1 MRKTIIVLLLAF
13 ALCSAS
19 VIRIPIK
26 KRARTELQDEILYKK
41 LERKERGF
49 LDQILNSDEDIPS
62 YPEIKVQNYLDMSYY
77 GEISI
82 GTPPQPFVI
91 LFDTGSSDLWVPGK
105 PCVSLPCLVHP
116 KFNTQKSSTFKET
129 TQKFSLVY
137 GSGAVTGHLATET
150 VTLGPLQAQNVTF
163 GLARTLTSAFETTK
177 FDGILGLAYKELSG
191 FKANTFFDELVAQ
204 KQVANNLFSL
214 YLSDKENSD
223 DSELILGG
231 IDQSYASSE
240 FKYYPVILKA
250 WYVIA
255 ANSISVGS
263 LSLSLDSM
271 IVDSGSSVVFGVP
284 EVINPIIQLFPKNI
298 DCSSISQYP
307 NVTIN
312 ISGDDYVLEPV
323 DYIVQI
329 EYQGRTQCQ
338 LGFAA
343 TRLSKQL
350 GNALILGDT
359 FFRKYY
365 TAYDRENNR
374 VGFAVANHNNNKNS
388 QK

>member
-1 MRKTIIVLLLAF
+1 MKFSKTIIVLRLAF

-19 VIRIPIK
+19 VIRISIK
-26 KRARTELQDEILYKK
+26 KRARTALQDEILYKK

-49 LDQILNSDEDIPS
+49 LDQILNSDEDLPS

-91 LFDTGSSDLWVPGK
+91 LFDTGSSDLW
-105 PCVSLPCLVHP
+105 PCVCLPCFVHP
-116 KFNTQKSSTFKET
+116 KFDTQKSSTFKET
-129 TQKFSLVY
+129 TKMFSLVY
-137 GSGAVTGHLATET
+137 GSGSVTGHLATEN
-150 VTLGPLQAQNVTF
+150 VTLGHLQAQNVTF
-163 GLARTLTSAFETTK
+163 GLAKTLTSAFQTTK

-204 KQVANNLFSL
+204 S
-214 YLSDKENSD
+214 
-223 DSELILGG
+223 G

-240 FKYYPVILKA
+240 FKYYPVIFKA

-255 ANSISVGS
+255 ANFISVGNLN
-263 LSLSLDSM
+263 LSLNSM
-271 IVDSGSSVVFGVP
+271 IVDSGSSVIFVP
-284 EVINPIIQLFPKNI
+284 QANTRMLPLIFL
-298 DCSSISQYP
+298 
-307 NVTIN
+307 
-312 ISGDDYVLEPV
+312 GDDYVLEPV
-323 DYIVQI
+323 NYIVQVQ
-329 EYQGRTQCQ
+329 YQGRTQCQ
-338 LGFAA
+338 LGFAS
-343 TRLSKQL
+343 TGLSKQL
-350 GNALILGDT
+350 GKALILGDT

-374 VGFAVANHNNNKNS
+374 VGFVIANHNNNKNA